1 MGIPVQ
7 RGNRKGRSFFA
18 PASLGWEIS
27 GGLRPDPM
35 PPVLLTDAAVLLLRD
50 QLVDKLVQIVS
61 ELILHSLILQMAAQG
76 VIPPLIQ
83 PQGDLSAFHSTSPS
97 FSKTVCPSGLG
108 AFSGVFST
116 LGRAGRLG
124 LAGGGALRS
133 RNSRTAS
140 GTIRSYS
147 SVSASFTRK
156 YNQVTDFGKFVDPL
170 ADKLLVA
177 SALILFVEQK
187 AMAGWMVCVILARE
201 LIITSLRVVAANKGV
216 VMAAT
221 WTGKVKTCV
230 QIGGIIVIYLYYI
243 ITGALANGVAFAD
256 GDGVTAVMV
265 MPHTDGMPLLLT
277 IVGWVVTL
285 VTIYSGYDYLKK
297 NWDLIKDGAVKAK

>member
-1 MGIPVQ
+1 MTTANKITLTRIAMIPFFIYFAAQPMLNTAEYTRGIYP
-7 RGNRKGRSFFA
+7 FPTCTLIA
-18 PASLGWEIS
+18 
-27 GGLRPDPM
+27 
-35 PPVLLTDAAVLLLRD
+35 
-50 QLVDKLVQIVS
+50 
-61 ELILHSLILQMAAQG
+61 LILFC
-76 VIPPLIQ
+76 V
-83 PQGDLSAFHSTSPS
+83 
-97 FSKTVCPSGLG
+97 
-108 AFSGVFST
+108 
-116 LGRAGRLG
+116 
-124 LAGGGALRS
+124 
-133 RNSRTAS
+133 
-140 GTIRSYS
+140 
-147 SVSASFTRK
+147 ASFTDFLDGYVARK

-187 AMAGWMVCVILARE
+187 AMAGWMVCIILARE

-230 QIGGIIVIYLYYI
+230 QIGGIIIIYLYYI
-243 ITGALANGVAFAD
+243 IVGALANGISFAD

-265 MPHTDGMPLLLT
+265 IPNADGAPLLLT

-297 NWDLIKDGAVKAK
+297 NWDLIKDGAVKPK

>member
-1 MGIPVQ
+1 MNLPNKLTMLRVILVPVFMVFAALSRYGTQDFNAGLMLAAGIV
-7 RGNRKGRSFFA
+7 FA
-18 PASLGWEIS
+18 
-27 GGLRPDPM
+27 
-35 PPVLLTDAAVLLLRD
+35 V
-50 QLVDKLVQIVS
+50 
-61 ELILHSLILQMAAQG
+61 
-76 VIPPLIQ
+76 
-83 PQGDLSAFHSTSPS
+83 
-97 FSKTVCPSGLG
+97 
-108 AFSGVFST
+108 
-116 LGRAGRLG
+116 
-124 LAGGGALRS
+124 
-133 RNSRTAS
+133 
-140 GTIRSYS
+140 
-147 SVSASFTRK
+147 ASFTDFLDGYVARK

-170 ADKLLVA
+170 ADKLLVS

>member
-1 MGIPVQ
+1 MKKFFAEFKEFIS
-7 RGNRKGRSFFA
+7 RGNVVDLAVGMIIGSAFTAIVK
-18 PASLGWEIS
+18 SLVENIVTPLIGVLL
-27 GGLRPDPM
+27 GGLDFSGLNFTIGNA
-35 PPVLLTDAAVLLLRD
+35 VIEIGLFVNAVITFLLTALVLFC
-50 QLVDKLVQIVS
+50 V
-61 ELILHSLILQMAAQG
+61 
-76 VIPPLIQ
+76 
-83 PQGDLSAFHSTSPS
+83 
-97 FSKTVCPSGLG
+97 
-108 AFSGVFST
+108 
-116 LGRAGRLG
+116 
-124 LAGGGALRS
+124 
-133 RNSRTAS
+133 
-140 GTIRSYS
+140 
-147 SVSASFTRK
+147 ASFTDFLDGYVARK

-243 ITGALANGVAFAD
+243 IMGALANGIAFAD
-256 GDGVTAVMV
+256 GDGVTAVMFI
-265 MPHTDGMPLLLT
+265 PHADGMPLLLT

>member
-1 MGIPVQ
+1 MTTANKITLTRIAMIP
-7 RGNRKGRSFFA
+7 FF
-18 PASLGWEIS
+18 IYF
-27 GGLRPDPM
+27 
-35 PPVLLTDAAVLLLRD
+35 
-50 QLVDKLVQIVS
+50 
-61 ELILHSLILQMAAQG
+61 AAQPMLIIDELRYHVVFPTST
-76 VIPPLIQ
+76 VI
-83 PQGDLSAFHSTSPS
+83 
-97 FSKTVCPSGLG
+97 
-108 AFSGVFST
+108 
-116 LGRAGRLG
+116 
-124 LAGGGALRS
+124 AL
-133 RNSRTAS
+133 
-140 GTIRSYS
+140 
-147 SVSASFTRK
+147 VLFCVASFTDFLDGYVARK